1 MRTSRLRGF
10 SLIELLVVAAIMA
23 LFIGGL
29 FVTIQTSLKL
39 VAESRARMSAL
50 SVANDRLEYIRSL
63 SYDAVG
69 TISGLPAG
77 NIPQVS
83 TSTLNGFLFTER
95 TLIEFIDDPADGVGA
110 SDSNSIT
117 TDYKRAK
124 IEISWTM
131 REETKT
137 LVLVTTVVPRSIE
150 TNVGG
155 GTIRVNVTDANVAP
169 VGGASVRLLNT
180 SGTTTVDVTKL
191 TDSTGSVLFGG
202 APAGS
207 GYQVFVTRAGYS
219 SEQTYVATTSIPNPV
234 LQPISLLA
242 ADISTVNVQIDALS
256 TVALRLLSDRTE
268 ASSSRSFASSSELAS
283 STNVA
288 VVADNLEL
296 ASSAGVYQTNGVG
309 MLTAVA
315 PSPLA
320 RYETITVQES
330 IPAQTARLIRVYAST
345 TPDSLIPDSDLPGNS
360 AGFVGNTIDISQL
373 DTATYPSLTIGV
385 ALETSNTAVTPQVDA
400 VTLYYTE
407 SETPLSTTFNWRGTK
422 VIGSQLDFSPIY
434 KHDYSTTTDTDGE
447 RLLNNV
453 EWDTYQVTIAGY
465 DIEEACTTHPL
476 AVAPNTSNTLTLIT
490 TPDSAHSLRVVV
502 TAGGMPLRNATVT
515 LTRGSSDVETTGG
528 CGQVFFDGLTSAADY
543 QLSVSASGYTTATI
557 DPVSISGDTVVE
569 VAL

>member
-83 TSTLNGFLFTER
+83 TSTLNGFQFTER
-95 TLIEFIDDPADGVGA
+95 TLIEYIDDPADGLGA

-124 IEISWTM
+124 IEITWTM
-131 REETKT
+131 HEETES
-137 LVLVTTVVPRSIE
+137 LVLVTTIVPRSIE

-180 SGTTTVDVTKL
+180 TGTTTVDVTKL

-288 VVADNLEL
+288 VVAGNLEL

-315 PSPLA
+315 PSSLA

-345 TPDSLIPDSDLPGNS
+345 TPDSLIPDTDLPGNS

-373 DTATYPSLTIGV
+373 DTTTYPSLTIGV
-385 ALETSNTAVTPQVDA
+385 SLETSNTAVTPQVDA

-557 DPVSISGDTVVE
+557 DPVLISGDTVVE

>member
-1 MRTSRLRGF
+1 MRTTRLRGF

-39 VAESRARMSAL
+39 VADNRARMSAL

-69 TISGLPAG
+69 TVSGLPAG
-77 NIPQVS
+77 TIPQVS

-95 TLIEFIDDPADGVGA
+95 ILIEYIDDAADGVGV
-110 SDSNSIT
+110 SDSNAIT

-124 IEISWTM
+124 VEISWTS
-131 REETKT
+131 REETNEV
-137 LVLVTTVVPRSIE
+137 VLVTTIVPRSIE
-150 TNVGG
+150 TNIGG
-155 GTIRVNVTDANVAP
+155 GTIRVNVTDANVVP
-169 VGGASVRLLNT
+169 VGSASVRLVNT
-180 SGTTTVDVTKL
+180 SGTTTIDVTKL

-207 GYQVFVTRAGYS
+207 GYQVFVSRAGDS
-219 SEQTYVATTSIPNPV
+219 SEQTYEATTTNPNPV

-242 ADISTVNVQIDALS
+242 ADISTVNVQIDTLS
-256 TVALRLLSDRTE
+256 SVTLHLLSDRVE
-268 ASSSRSFASSSELAS
+268 ASSTQSFASSTDLAS
-283 STNVA
+283 STNVV

-296 ASSAGVYQTNGVG
+296 ASTAGVYELSGMG
-309 MLTAVA
+309 MLTEVV

-320 RYETITVQES
+320 RWGTIVVEES
-330 IPAQTARLIRVYAST
+330 ILPQTSRLIRVYSST
-345 TPDSLIPDSDLPGNS
+345 TPDYLIPDSDLPGNS
-360 AGFVGNTIDISQL
+360 AGFAANNIDISQL
-373 DTATYPSLTIGV
+373 DTTTYPSLTIGV
-385 ALETSNTAVTPQVDA
+385 ALETSNTALTPLIDA
-400 VTLYYTE
+400 VTVYYAE
-407 SETPLSTTFNWRGTK
+407 SETPLSTTFTWRGTK

-434 KHDYSTTTDTDGE
+434 KHEFSTTTDVAGE

-465 DIEEACTTHPL
+465 DIKEACASHPL
-476 AVAPNTSNTLTLIT
+476 AVAPNTTNTLMLIT
-490 TPDSAHSLRVVV
+490 AADSAHSLRVVV
-502 TAGGMPLRNATVT
+502 TAGGVPLRNATVT

-528 CGQVFFDGLTSAADY
+528 CGQTFFDGLTSAADY
-543 QLSVSASGYTTATI
+543 ELTVSASGYTSATI
-557 DPVSISGDTVVE
+557 DPLSISGDTIVE

>member
-207 GYQVFVTRAGYS
+207 GYQVFVTRTGYS

-373 DTATYPSLTIGV
+373 DTTTYPSLTIGV

>member
-309 MLTAVA
+309 ILTAVA